1 MRPVGKT
8 SFQFPCIHGNCQK
21 WRFNPFLYDF
31 EQLSY
36 PSTLSKARGCLF
48 PLQFSSQHDFL
59 NNLSLVANLPAA
71 TTVSRLV
78 DSVRDCL
85 KGTASN
91 FSSDEVFQRVLVDP
105 LESLRCFLGLLQS
118 DRAVFWKR
126 CLLSLKKNIHD
137 RVYAL
142 QSVTMTGRFPSS
154 EEQRRN
160 ALMNWQRRRT
170 HLHGSVLQF
179 GLRSSHQEDRQE

>member
-71 TTVSRLV
+71 TSVSRLV
-78 DSVRDCL
+78 DSARDCL
-85 KGTASN
+85 KGTASD
-91 FSSDEVFQRVLVDP
+91 FSSDEAFQYSSTRWSRYAAFWVCC
-105 LESLRCFLGLLQS
+105 SL
-118 DRAVFWKR
+118 
-126 CLLSLKKNIHD
+126 IE
-137 RVYAL
+137 
-142 QSVTMTGRFPSS
+142 PSS
-154 EEQRRN
+154 GRE
-160 ALMNWQRRRT
+160 
-170 HLHGSVLQF
+170 VF
-179 GLRSSHQEDRQE
+179 CP

>member
-1 MRPVGKT
+1 MCAQSGKLAFSFPASMGTARSGDSTRFSTTSSSYHIRPRSARLGVAC
-8 SFQFPCIHGNCQK
+8 S
-21 WRFNPFLYDF
+21 PFH
-31 EQLSY
+31 
-36 PSTLSKARGCLF
+36 
-48 PLQFSSQHDFL
+48 FSSQQDFL
-59 NNLSLVANLPAA
+59 NNLSL
-71 TTVSRLV
+71 TSVSRLV
-78 DSVRDCL
+78 DSARDCL
-85 KGTASN
+85 KGTASD

-126 CLLSLKKNIHD
+126 SLLSLKKNIHD

-170 HLHGSVLQF
+170 HLHGSVLQY
-179 GLRSSHQEDRQE
+179 GLRSSHQDDRQE